1 MTTLTPAAIA
11 RLSDAKLADEAGI
24 LDAQIK
30 VLSAQ
35 LDALKTEAKTRKLT
49 EVTGKLFSLKI
60 STAPAATLDTAGLK
74 KEFGQSWYDDHC
86 KLGERTTVYI
96 KPLPGAVAS
105 LGE

>member
-1 MTTLTPAAIA
+1 MTALTPAAIA

-30 VLSAQ
+30 ALTVQ
-35 LDALKTEAKTRKLT
+35 LDALKAEAKTRKLT
-49 EVTGKLFSLKI
+49 EVIGKLFSLKI
-60 STAPAATLDTAGLK
+60 GTSVEARLDTAGLK

-96 KPLPGAVAS
+96 KPLPGALAD
-105 LGE
+105 LG